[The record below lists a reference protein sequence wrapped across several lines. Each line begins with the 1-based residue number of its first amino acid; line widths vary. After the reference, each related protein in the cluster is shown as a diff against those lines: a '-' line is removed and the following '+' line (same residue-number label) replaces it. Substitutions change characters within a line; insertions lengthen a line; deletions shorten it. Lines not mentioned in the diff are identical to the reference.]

1 MKRNMSETED
11 RISRL
16 DGRRVATVAGKLKY
30 SFFEIFVSQVAYY
43 AVEIVGCGDSSLEVL
58 GRDKTCAYE
67 LYRKLLRQKS
77 TPCTLQEIVSDNFME
92 MKY

>member
-1 MKRNMSETED
+1 MTRNMSDTAE

-16 DGRRVATVAGKLKY
+16 DERSADTSHGELKY
-30 SFFEIFVSQVAYY
+30 SFFEMVVSGETYY
-43 AVEIVGCGDSSLEVL
+43 ATEVIGGGESSLAVI
-58 GRDKTCAYE
+58 GKDYTNAYE
-67 LYRKLLRQKS
+67 LYCALARLKV